1 MLCES
6 EEKCVFSLGGK
17 SEQSSWES
25 FLSWGFNAQD
35 WAGSGGR
42 QKMVF
47 WAGGT
52 EDKGVEE
59 GRAPSRSLWQ
69 VYEGL

>member
-1 MLCES
+1 M
-6 EEKCVFSLGGK
+6 FSLGGK

-59 GRAPSRSLWQ
+59 GRAPSR
-69 VYEGL
+69 

>member
-1 MLCES
+1 MG
-6 EEKCVFSLGGK
+6 KTGAGG
-17 SEQSSWES
+17 
-25 FLSWGFNAQD
+25 A
-35 WAGSGGR
+35 GR

-47 WAGGT
+47 WAGAP

-69 VYEGL
+69 V